1 MERRLGREREGKKE
15 ASKENKEKKILQGW
29 CTKCSTC

>member
-15 ASKENKEKKILQGW
+15 ASKENKKKKNTPRLVH
-29 CTKCSTC
+29 